1 MKNQRE
7 IALNII
13 KKVDSGED
21 LNNLIKEESSSLT
34 SQELGFVKSLT
45 FGTVRYKIRLDYIIK
60 KLSKIPFRK
69 IHEDILNIMRM
80 SLYQLIYMD
89 HIPDSAVVNEAVKL
103 SKKFGNRGSVGF
115 VNGSLRNFLRNKE
128 KFLKIDEEKDEDI
141 LSIKY
146 SFPKW
151 IVNEIVKSYGK
162 SNLEQ
167 ILRELNEPSNF
178 VIRANTLKIS
188 RLKLK
193 EELEKL
199 NFEVDLTE
207 KSNYGLIINNPKGIL
222 DTSLY
227 DEGMFYVQSES
238 SQLVA
243 QEIIDYK
250 NHNSVLDLCASP
262 GGKITHVY
270 ELLKGKGNFLAG
282 DVNAEKLD
290 IIKDNLKRLGSNN
303 INLFINDGTILNEDL
318 IDKFDLVIVDAPC
331 SALGL
336 IAKFPLIKYSKTL
349 NDVKALSSIQKMI
362 LENSEKYLKNDGIL
376 IYSTCTF
383 TKMENEEVI
392 ENFLKENPR
401 ISLEKEIT
409 KVNPIEFKSDGF
421 TIGVMRKNG

>member
-89 HIPDSAVVNEAVKL
+89 HIPDSAVVYEAVKL

-250 NHNSVLDLCASP
+250 NRNSVLDLCASP

-270 ELLKGKGNFLAG
+270 ELLNGKGNFLAG

-290 IIKDNLKRLGSNN
+290 IIKDNLKRLGTNN

-318 IDKFDLVIVDAPC
+318 INKFDLVIVDAPC

-336 IAKFPLIKYSKTL
+336 IAKFPQIKYSKTL